1 MGILHLLRGQ
11 ETVDGNRGLSVVQ
24 TQDLLVRQQVLVQRR
39 VFFCIILRREILC
52 TFQTQMCGK
61 VISISRPHDSEEMGT
76 ETWRG
81 SDEGEREGQELS
93 LQFQA
98 RSRPSCVSVSLKLPS
113 NLFYGETK
121 KKICRDICLVFVQFS
136 CVHVRSYVCMRHE
149 RILKGGKISCV

>member
-24 TQDLLVRQQVLVQRR
+24 PQDLFVRQQVLVQRR

-61 VISISRPHDSEEMGT
+61 VISISRPHDSEEMTQRHGR
-76 ETWRG
+76 RG

-121 KKICRDICLVFVQFS
+121 KNFVGIF
-136 CVHVRSYVCMRHE
+136 V
-149 RILKGGKISCV
+149 